1 VPRVAVNTPPAT
13 ALRLREAAEAM
24 EAALLEADLAA
35 GRLAELL
42 REAKAEGYSV
52 RALAEDSGLSLKRVR
67 LLLR

>member
-1 VPRVAVNTPPAT
+1 MPRVAVNTPPAT
-13 ALRLREAAEAM
+13 ARRLREAAE
-24 EAALLEADLAA
+24 ELESALLEADLAA
-35 GRLAELL
+35 GRLAGLL